1 MLVSKQNLFR
11 CFLYTVIAAGLAV
24 VLFSIQRL
32 SLAQFDWRF
41 LILAVTTVGF
51 CSRLGVKLPRVSAQV
66 TVGDTLIFF
75 AMLLYGGEAATLLAA
90 AEGFGLSYR
99 VSKKL
104 RVFLFN
110 AAQMA
115 CSTFLTAW
123 VLRSLLGP
131 IEGLPRHDDPARY
144 LAATFIMALVQYIA
158 NSGLAALYTALKD
171 DQPVWLT
178 WRRHYLWTSITYF
191 AGASVASITVDVVG
205 AIGISAALIISP
217 IIAIIYFSYRTY
229 VKKIEASTELRESEE
244 RYRELFENAK
254 DATYVHDLGGR
265 FSSVN
270 RAAEKLT
277 GYTRTEILGKHF
289 VNFIPA
295 DQIAVISEHIVS
307 KLADEGETTYESKV
321 LTRDGRSVAVEVSSH
336 LIFESGVPVAVQG
349 AVRDISGRKA
359 AEEKL
364 KAYSEQLRALSA
376 RLQSAREQEGT
387 RIAREIHDELGSALT
402 SLKWDLEE
410 MDKMMSAASDQ
421 PELAALRGK
430 LHAPMKLA
438 DTAIRAIRRIA
449 SELRP
454 SILDDLGLVPAIEWQ
469 AQQFQER
476 TGIICDCDCFLEK
489 VELSEEQATA
499 VFRILQ
505 EALTNV
511 LRHAQATRV
520 QIKINIENGHFAL
533 SVSDNG
539 KGITE
544 SEKSEQQ
551 SLGIL
556 GMRERAHLISG
567 EIDINS
573 VLEQGTVILVQVP
586 LPAQAKGFEM
596 TN

>member
-1 MLVSKQNLFR
+1 MRKQYLFK
-11 CFLYTVIAAGLAV
+11 CFLCLVIAAGLAV
-24 VLFSIQRL
+24 VLFSSQQL
-32 SLAQFDWRF
+32 SLAHLDWRF
-41 LILAVTTVGF
+41 LILAAITLGLG
-51 CSRLGVKLPRVSAQV
+51 SRLTVALPQVKAEV

-90 AEGFGLSYR
+90 AEGLALSSR
-99 VSKKL
+99 VSRKS

-110 AAQMA
+110 SAQMA
-115 CSTFLTAW
+115 CSTFVTAW
-123 VLRSLLGP
+123 ALRSLFGP
-131 IEGLPRHDDPARY
+131 IESLHADDDPAKY
-144 LAATFIMALVQYIA
+144 LAATCIMALVQYVA

-171 DQPVWLT
+171 GQPVWST

-205 AIGISAALIISP
+205 AISVYAALIISP

-229 VKKIEASTELRESEE
+229 VKKVEASAELRESEE
-244 RYRELFENAK
+244 RYRALFENAK
-254 DATYVHDLGGR
+254 DATYVHDLIGR
-265 FSSVN
+265 YTSVN

-277 GYTRTEILGKHF
+277 GYTRDEILGQHFAHF
-289 VNFIPA
+289 VPA
-295 DQIAVISEHIVS
+295 EQVAMISEGLFR
-307 KLADEGETTYESKV
+307 KLADEGETTYEVEV
-321 LTRDGRSVAVEVSSH
+321 LTKDGRRVPVEVSSH
-336 LIFESGVPVAVQG
+336 LVFENGVAVAVQG
-349 AVRDISGRKA
+349 AARDISERKA

-364 KAYSEQLRALSA
+364 KASKEQLRALSA

-410 MDKMMSAASDQ
+410 MEKIVSTSSDQ
-421 PELAALRGK
+421 SELAALRGK
-430 LHAPMKLA
+430 LHSPMKLA
-438 DTAIRAIRRIA
+438 DTAISAIRRIA

-454 SILDDLGLVPAIEWQ
+454 GILDDLGLLAAIEWQ
-469 AQQFQER
+469 AQQFQAR
-476 TGIICDCDCFLEK
+476 TGIICDCDCVVEK
-489 VELSEEQATA
+489 VELSGEQATA

-520 QIKINIENGHFAL
+520 EIKINIENGYFAL

-539 KGITE
+539 RGITE
-544 SEKSEQQ
+544 SEQSEQH

-556 GMRERAHLISG
+556 GMRERAHLIRG

-573 VLEQGTVILVQVP
+573 VEEQGTVILVQVP
-586 LPAQAKGFEM
+586 ISGQARV
-596 TN
+596 

>member
-1 MLVSKQNLFR
+1 MSVSKQNLFR
-11 CFLYTVIAAGLAV
+11 FFLCAITIAGLAV

-32 SLAQFDWRF
+32 SLAQLDWRF
-41 LILAVTTVGF
+41 LILAVITVGVS
-51 CSRLGVKLPRVSAQV
+51 SRLGVALPGVKAEI

-90 AEGFGLSYR
+90 AEGLALSLR
-99 VSKKL
+99 VSKKS

-110 AAQMA
+110 SAQMA

-131 IEGLPRHDDPARY
+131 IEALPRYDNPARY
-144 LAATFIMALVQYIA
+144 LAATCIMALVQYIA
-158 NSGLAALYTALKD
+158 NSGLAALYTAFKD

-205 AIGISAALIISP
+205 VIGVPAALIISP

-229 VKKIEASTELRESEE
+229 VKKLEASAELRESEE
-244 RYRELFENAK
+244 RYRALFENAK
-254 DATYVHDLGGR
+254 DPTYVHDLSGR
-265 FSSVN
+265 FTSVN

-277 GYTRTEILGKHF
+277 GYTRAEILGQHF

-295 DQIAVISEHIVS
+295 EQIAVINEHIMR
-307 KLADEGETTYESKV
+307 KLADYGETTYESEV
-321 LTRDGRSVAVEVSSH
+321 LTRDGRRVAVEVSSH
-336 LIFESGVPVAVQG
+336 FIFESGVAVGVQG
-349 AVRDISGRKA
+349 AARDISERKA

-376 RLQSAREQEGT
+376 RLQSAREEEGT

-410 MDKMMSAASDQ
+410 MEKMLSGSSDQ
-421 PELAALRGK
+421 SEFAALREK
-430 LHAPMKLA
+430 LQAPMKLA
-438 DTAIRAIRRIA
+438 DMAISAIRRIA

-520 QIKINIENGHFAL
+520 RIKINIENGHFAL

-539 KGITE
+539 KGISE

-573 VLEQGTVILVQVP
+573 VEEQGTVILVQVP
-586 LPAQAKGFEM
+586 LLLQTQGF
-596 TN
+596 

>member
-1 MLVSKQNLFR
+1 
-11 CFLYTVIAAGLAV
+11 
-24 VLFSIQRL
+24 
-32 SLAQFDWRF
+32 
-41 LILAVTTVGF
+41 
-51 CSRLGVKLPRVSAQV
+51 
-66 TVGDTLIFF
+66 
-75 AMLLYGGEAATLLAA
+75 
-90 AEGFGLSYR
+90 
-99 VSKKL
+99 
-104 RVFLFN
+104 
-110 AAQMA
+110 
-115 CSTFLTAW
+115 
-123 VLRSLLGP
+123 
-131 IEGLPRHDDPARY
+131 
-144 LAATFIMALVQYIA
+144 
-158 NSGLAALYTALKD
+158 
-171 DQPVWLT
+171 
-178 WRRHYLWTSITYF
+178 
-191 AGASVASITVDVVG
+191 
-205 AIGISAALIISP
+205 
-217 IIAIIYFSYRTY
+217 
-229 VKKIEASTELRESEE
+229 
-244 RYRELFENAK
+244 
-254 DATYVHDLGGR
+254 
-265 FSSVN
+265 
-270 RAAEKLT
+270 
-277 GYTRTEILGKHF
+277 
-289 VNFIPA
+289 
-295 DQIAVISEHIVS
+295 
-307 KLADEGETTYESKV
+307 
-321 LTRDGRSVAVEVSSH
+321 
-336 LIFESGVPVAVQG
+336 VQG
-349 AVRDISGRKA
+349 AVRDISERKA

-410 MDKMMSAASDQ
+410 MDKMMSASSDQ
-421 PELAALRGK
+421 PKLAVLRGK

-438 DTAIRAIRRIA
+438 DTAISAIRRIA

-573 VLEQGTVILVQVP
+573 VSEQGTVILVQVP

>member
-1 MLVSKQNLFR
+1 MSVSRQNLFR
-11 CFLYTVIAAGLAV
+11 FFLSATIAAGLAV
-24 VLFSIQRL
+24 VLFSIQHL
-32 SLAQFDWRF
+32 SLAQLDWRF
-41 LILAVTTVGF
+41 LLLAAITIGIS
-51 CSRLGVKLPRVSAQV
+51 SRLGVALPRVKAAI

-90 AEGFGLSYR
+90 AEGFALSCR
-99 VSKKL
+99 VSRKP

-110 AAQMA
+110 FAQMA

-131 IEGLPRHDDPARY
+131 IEALHRMNDPARY
-144 LAATFIMALVQYIA
+144 LAATCIMALVQYIA
-158 NSGLAALYTALKD
+158 NSGLAALYTALKEGK
-171 DQPVWLT
+171 PVWRT

-191 AGASVASITVDVVG
+191 AGASVAAITADVVG
-205 AIGISAALIISP
+205 TISVSAALIISP

-229 VKKIEASTELRESEE
+229 VKKLEASAELRESEE

-254 DATYVHDLGGR
+254 DATYVHDLSGR
-265 FSSVN
+265 YTSVN

-277 GYTRTEILGKHF
+277 GYARAEILGKHYSH
-289 VNFIPA
+289 FIPEE
-295 DQIAVISEHIVS
+295 QIAIISEQGWR
-307 KLADEGETTYESKV
+307 KLAGEGETTYESEV
-321 LTRDGRSVAVEVSSH
+321 LTKDGRRVAVEVSSH
-336 LIFESGVPVAVQG
+336 LIFESGVSVAVQG
-349 AVRDISGRKA
+349 AVRDISERKA
-359 AEEKL
+359 AEAKL

-410 MDKMMSAASDQ
+410 MEKMTSASSDQ
-421 PELAALRGK
+421 SELAALREK
-430 LHAPMKLA
+430 LHAPIKLA
-438 DTAIRAIRRIA
+438 DMAISSIRRIA

-476 TGIICDCDCFLEK
+476 TGIICDCDCFLER

-520 QIKINIENGHFAL
+520 KIKINIENGHFAL

-544 SEKSEQQ
+544 SEKSEQH

-573 VLEQGTVILVQVP
+573 VEKQGTVILVQVP
-586 LPAQAKGFEM
+586 LRDQGFEM

>member
-1 MLVSKQNLFR
+1 MLVSKQYLFK
-11 CFLYTVIAAGLAV
+11 CFLFAITTAGLAV
-24 VLFSIQRL
+24 VLFSIQHL
-32 SLAQFDWRF
+32 SLAQLDWRF
-41 LILAVTTVGF
+41 LILAIITIVVG
-51 CSRLGVKLPRVSAQV
+51 SRLRVALPQVKAAI

-90 AEGFGLSYR
+90 AEGLALSSP
-99 VSKKL
+99 VSRKA

-110 AAQMA
+110 SAQMA

-131 IEGLPRHDDPARY
+131 IQALHNDDNPARY
-144 LAATFIMALVQYIA
+144 LAATCIMALVQYAA

-171 DQPVWLT
+171 GQPVWRT
-178 WRRHYLWTSITYF
+178 WRKHYLWTAITYF

-205 AIGISAALIISP
+205 AIGIYAALIISP

-229 VKKIEASTELRESEE
+229 VKKVEASAELRESEE

-254 DATYVHDLGGR
+254 DATYVHDLSGR
-265 FSSVN
+265 YTSVN

-277 GYTRTEILGKHF
+277 GYTRVEILGKHF
-289 VNFIPA
+289 GHFVPVEQIPIINK
-295 DQIAVISEHIVS
+295 QGWR
-307 KLADEGETTYESKV
+307 KLAGEGETTYESEV
-321 LTRDGRSVAVEVSSH
+321 LTKDGRRVAVEVSSH
-336 LIFESGVPVAVQG
+336 LIFEGGVAVAVQG
-349 AVRDISGRKA
+349 AVRDISERKA

-364 KAYSEQLRALSA
+364 KAKSEQLRALSA

-410 MDKMMSAASDQ
+410 MEKMFSASSDQ
-421 PELAALRGK
+421 SEFAALREK
-430 LHAPMKLA
+430 LQAPMKLA
-438 DTAIRAIRRIA
+438 DTAITAIRRIA

-454 SILDDLGLVPAIEWQ
+454 SILDDLGLPAAIEWQ

-476 TGIICDCDCFLEK
+476 TGIICDCDCILEK

-520 QIKINIENGHFAL
+520 EIKINIESGVFAL

-544 SEKSEQQ
+544 SEQSEQH

-573 VLEQGTVILVQVP
+573 VEKQGTVILVQVP
-586 LPAQAKGFEM
+586 LPVEAQGFWK
-596 TN
+596 

>member
-1 MLVSKQNLFR
+1 M
-11 CFLYTVIAAGLAV
+11 
-24 VLFSIQRL
+24 
-32 SLAQFDWRF
+32 
-41 LILAVTTVGF
+41 
-51 CSRLGVKLPRVSAQV
+51 
-66 TVGDTLIFF
+66 
-75 AMLLYGGEAATLLAA
+75 
-90 AEGFGLSYR
+90 
-99 VSKKL
+99 
-104 RVFLFN
+104 
-110 AAQMA
+110 
-115 CSTFLTAW
+115 
-123 VLRSLLGP
+123 
-131 IEGLPRHDDPARY
+131 
-144 LAATFIMALVQYIA
+144 
-158 NSGLAALYTALKD
+158 
-171 DQPVWLT
+171 
-178 WRRHYLWTSITYF
+178 
-191 AGASVASITVDVVG
+191 
-205 AIGISAALIISP
+205 
-217 IIAIIYFSYRTY
+217 
-229 VKKIEASTELRESEE
+229 
-244 RYRELFENAK
+244 
-254 DATYVHDLGGR
+254 
-265 FSSVN
+265 
-270 RAAEKLT
+270 
-277 GYTRTEILGKHF
+277 
-289 VNFIPA
+289 
-295 DQIAVISEHIVS
+295 S
-307 KLADEGETTYESKV
+307 KLADEGETTYESEV

-410 MDKMMSAASDQ
+410 MDKMMSAAGDQ

-586 LPAQAKGFEM
+586 LPDQSEGFEM

>member
-1 MLVSKQNLFR
+1 MSVSKQNLFK
-11 CFLYTVIAAGLAV
+11 CFRYATIAAGLAV
-24 VLFSIQRL
+24 VVFSIQQL
-32 SLAQFDWRF
+32 SLAQLDWRF
-41 LILAVTTVGF
+41 LILAVITVGV
-51 CSRLGVKLPRVSAQV
+51 CSRLGVALPRVKAEI

-90 AEGFGLSYR
+90 AEGLALSLR
-99 VSKKL
+99 VSRKS

-110 AAQMA
+110 SAQMA

-131 IEGLPRHDDPARY
+131 IEALPRLDEPATY
-144 LAATFIMALVQYIA
+144 LAATCIMALVQYLS

-205 AIGISAALIISP
+205 VIGVSAALIISP

-229 VKKIEASTELRESEE
+229 VKKLEASAELRESEE

-265 FSSVN
+265 YTSVN

-277 GYTRTEILGKHF
+277 GYTRAELLGKHF
-289 VNFIPA
+289 VQFVPPEQVA
-295 DQIAVISEHIVS
+295 KISEHLCR
-307 KLADEGETTYESKV
+307 KLADYGETTYESAV
-321 LTRDGRSVAVEVSSH
+321 LTRDGRRVAVEVSSH
-336 LIFESGVPVAVQG
+336 LIFESGRAVAVQG
-349 AVRDISGRKA
+349 AARDISERKA
-359 AEEKL
+359 AEEKF

-410 MDKMMSAASDQ
+410 MDKMISAGSGHS
-421 PELAALRGK
+421 ELAALREK
-430 LHAPMKLA
+430 LHSPMKLA
-438 DTAIRAIRRIA
+438 DMAISAIRRIA

-520 QIKINIENGHFAL
+520 KIKIKIENGHFAL

-544 SEKSEQQ
+544 SEKSEQH

-573 VLEQGTVILVQVP
+573 VQEQGTVILVQVP
-586 LPAQAKGFEM
+586 LPDQAEALEM
-596 TN
+596 TS

>member
-1 MLVSKQNLFR
+1 MRKQYLFN
-11 CFLYTVIAAGLAV
+11 CFVFAVVAAGLAV
-24 VLFSIQRL
+24 VLFSIRHL
-32 SLAQFDWRF
+32 SLAQLDWRF
-41 LILAVTTVGF
+41 LVLAVITVGVG
-51 CSRLGVKLPRVSAQV
+51 SRLSVALPGVKAEI

-90 AEGFGLSYR
+90 PEGLALSSR
-99 VSKKL
+99 VSRKS

-110 AAQMA
+110 SAQMA

-123 VLRSLLGP
+123 VLRSSLGP
-131 IEGLPRHDDPARY
+131 IEALHRDDDPARY
-144 LAATFIMALVQYIA
+144 LAATCIMAFVQYTA

-171 DQPVWLT
+171 VQPVWRT
-178 WRRHYLWTSITYF
+178 WRRHYLWTGITYF

-205 AIGISAALIISP
+205 VIGIYAALIITP
-217 IIAIIYFSYRTY
+217 LIAIIYFSYRTY
-229 VKKIEASTELRESEE
+229 VKKVEALAELRESEE

-254 DATYVHDLGGR
+254 DATYVHDLSGR
-265 FSSVN
+265 YTSVN

-277 GYTRTEILGKHF
+277 GYTRAEILGKHF
-289 VNFIPA
+289 VHFVPA
-295 DQIAVISEHIVS
+295 EQFAMISERLCG
-307 KLADEGETTYESKV
+307 KLADEGETTYESEV
-321 LTRDGRSVAVEVSSH
+321 LTKDGRRVAVEVSSH
-336 LIFESGVPVAVQG
+336 LIFENGVAVAVQG
-349 AVRDISGRKA
+349 AARDISERKA
-359 AEEKL
+359 GEEKL
-364 KAYSEQLRALSA
+364 KAGREQLRALSA
-376 RLQSAREQEGT
+376 RLQSAREQEGA

-410 MDKMMSAASDQ
+410 MEKMISTSSHQ
-421 PELAALRGK
+421 SELATLREK

-438 DTAIRAIRRIA
+438 DTAISSIRRIA

-454 SILDDLGLVPAIEWQ
+454 SILDDLGLVAAIEWQ
-469 AQQFQER
+469 AQQFQAR
-476 TGIICDCDCFLEK
+476 TGIVCDCDCFLEK

-520 QIKINIENGHFAL
+520 EIKINLENGFFAL

-544 SEKSEQQ
+544 REKSEQH

-556 GMRERAHLISG
+556 GMRERAHLVSG
-567 EIDINS
+567 EIDING
-573 VLEQGTVILVQVP
+573 VEKQGTVILVQVP
-586 LPAQAKGFEM
+586 IFGQARTGF
-596 TN
+596 

>member
-1 MLVSKQNLFR
+1 MLVSKQYLFK
-11 CFLYTVIAAGLAV
+11 CFLFAITTAGLAV
-24 VLFSIQRL
+24 VLFSIQHL
-32 SLAQFDWRF
+32 SLAQLDWRF
-41 LILAVTTVGF
+41 LILAVITVVVG
-51 CSRLGVKLPRVSAQV
+51 SRLRVALPQVKAAI

-90 AEGFGLSYR
+90 AEGLALSSP
-99 VSKKL
+99 VSRKA

-110 AAQMA
+110 SAQMA

-131 IEGLPRHDDPARY
+131 IEALPRDDDPARY
-144 LAATFIMALVQYIA
+144 LAATCLMAFVQYVA

-171 DQPVWLT
+171 GQPVWRT
-178 WRRHYLWTSITYF
+178 WRKHYLWTFVTYF

-205 AIGISAALIISP
+205 AIGVYAALIISP

-229 VKKIEASTELRESEE
+229 IKKVEASAELRESEE
-244 RYRELFENAK
+244 RYRELFENGK
-254 DATYVHDLGGR
+254 DATYVHDLSGR
-265 FSSVN
+265 YTSVN

-277 GYTRTEILGKHF
+277 GYTRAEILGKHF
-289 VNFIPA
+289 AHFVPA
-295 DQIAVISEHIVS
+295 EQIEILNEHGWR
-307 KLADEGETTYESKV
+307 KLTGEGETTYESEV
-321 LTRDGRSVAVEVSSH
+321 LTKDGHRVAVEVSSH
-336 LIFESGVPVAVQG
+336 LIFEGGVAVAVQG
-349 AVRDISGRKA
+349 AARDISERKA

-364 KAYSEQLRALSA
+364 KAKSEQLRALSA

-410 MDKMMSAASDQ
+410 MEKMISASSDQ
-421 PELAALRGK
+421 SEFAALREK
-430 LHAPMKLA
+430 LQAPMKLA

-454 SILDDLGLVPAIEWQ
+454 SILDDLGLPAAIEWQ

-476 TGIICDCDCFLEK
+476 TGIICDCDCILEK

-520 QIKINIENGHFAL
+520 EIKINIESGVFAL

-544 SEKSEQQ
+544 SEKSEQH

-573 VLEQGTVILVQVP
+573 VEEQGTVILVQVP
-586 LPAQAKGFEM
+586 LPVQVQGFWK
-596 TN
+596 